1 MSFAS
6 HSAALS
12 QIFCPR
18 QGGEGTDA
26 SPSLLEIQALKSAK
40 WKFSLPFFPPPVW
53 LFVKEQLRQEDLAI
67 LSSAG
72 LTPLSRP
79 RTRWR
84 SGMPSQSPDSRL
96 CHCFLSVNW
105 SGGQTRTRRKVPD
118 CEVGLLHSSSQ
129 ETRRS
134 EWPFPCSGRQGQSGG
149 VKPI

>member
-72 LTPLSRP
+72 LTPLSHP
-79 RTRWR
+79 RTRWWP
-84 SGMPSQSPDSRL
+84 GMPSVSTEPRQQVVSLLPL
-96 CHCFLSVNW
+96 CKLEW
-105 SGGQTRTRRKVPD
+105 
-118 CEVGLLHSSSQ
+118 
-129 ETRRS
+129 RS
-134 EWPFPCSGRQGQSGG
+134 DTNEEKGP
-149 VKPI
+149 